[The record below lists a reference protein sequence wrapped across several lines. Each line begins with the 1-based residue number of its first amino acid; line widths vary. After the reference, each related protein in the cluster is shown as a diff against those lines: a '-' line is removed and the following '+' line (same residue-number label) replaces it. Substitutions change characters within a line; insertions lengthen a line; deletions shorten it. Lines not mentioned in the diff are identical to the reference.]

1 MTQSSAMKNR
11 SRESAE
17 LELKA
22 ADLARDRDFQFPENV
37 DKLSPDQARRLL
49 HKLHIHQI
57 ELEIQNE
64 ELRRTQM
71 ELDAARL
78 RYVDLYD
85 LAPVGYFCLDDA
97 GLIRQANLTA
107 ASVLGCPRE
116 ALFKQ
121 PIKRFIV
128 PEDRDIYYLHRKQLI
143 ESGEPKT
150 CDLRLV
156 RGDGTSFWASLT
168 SSVAHDLKGQP
179 GCRIVLNDI
188 TQRKHLEALA
198 EASSRYSRSLIEASP
213 DPLVTIATDGKI
225 TDVNAAAEKV
235 TGYARDQLIGSDFC
249 DYFTDSEKA
258 RAGYQLVF
266 SQGYVTDYPLAIRH
280 VAGQVTDVL
289 YNASLYR
296 DPGGEVVGVF
306 AAARDVT
313 ERLRATA
320 ELREQKEFFHLI
332 AENIGDFIAV
342 LDPNGRRLYN
352 SPSYAQF
359 FGSERD
365 LRGSDCFVEVHPDD
379 RERVRKIFEETVKS
393 GRGRQLEYRL
403 VMADGSI
410 RTLESRGSVIR
421 DRDGQVARVVVVA
434 HDITERKLM
443 EYQMRQMAFH
453 DTLTQLPNRR
463 LLGDRLSHAM
473 ASSARSGY
481 YGAMMFLDLDNFKPL
496 NDKHGHDAG
505 DLLLIEVAERL
516 KSCVR
521 EMDTVARFGGDE
533 FVVMICELDM
543 GKAESIAEAK
553 IIAEKIRHRLAEPYR
568 LTITPQGKPE
578 QTIEHSC
585 TASIGVVVF
594 VNHEASQE
602 SILKWADAA
611 MYQAKENKRN
621 SIHIFDPTQDELSGT
636 EFGTY

>member
-1 MTQSSAMKNR
+1 MKNR
-11 SRESAE
+11 PKKTDELQRKAEDVARE
-17 LELKA
+17 
-22 ADLARDRDFQFPENV
+22 RDFQFPKNV
-37 DKLSPDQARRLL
+37 DNLSPQEARRLL

-57 ELEIQNE
+57 ELEIQND

-85 LAPVGYFCLDDA
+85 LAPVGYFCLDQA

-107 ASVLGCPRE
+107 ASVLGVPRE

-121 PIKRFIV
+121 PINRFIV
-128 PEDRDIYYLHRKQLI
+128 AADQDIYYLHRKELI

-150 CDLRLV
+150 CDLRMV
-156 RGDGTSFWASLT
+156 KGDGSSFWASLT
-168 SSVAHDLKGQP
+168 SSVAQDSEKKSGY
-179 GCRIVLNDI
+179 RVVLNDI
-188 TQRKHLEALA
+188 TRRKQLEAIA
-198 EASSRYSRSLIEASP
+198 EASSRYSRSLIEASL
-213 DPLVTIATDGKI
+213 DPLLTISTAGQI
-225 TDVNAAAEKV
+225 TDVNAATEKV
-235 TGYARDQLIGSDFC
+235 SGCTRDELIGSDFC
-249 DYFTDSEKA
+249 AYFTDPEKA
-258 RAGYQLVF
+258 HAVYQLVF
-266 SQGYVTDYPLAIRH
+266 SQGYVSDYPLAIRG
-280 VAGQVTDVL
+280 ASGQVTDVL

-296 DPGGEVVGVF
+296 DASGEVAGVF

-313 ERLRATA
+313 ERMRATA
-320 ELREQKEFFHLI
+320 ALREQKEFFHLI
-332 AENIGDFIAV
+332 AENVVDFIAV
-342 LDPNGRRLYN
+342 LDPNGRRIYN

-379 RERVRKIFEETVKS
+379 RERVRKIFEETVRT
-393 GRGRQLEYRL
+393 GCGRQLEYRL
-403 VMADGSI
+403 VIADGSV

-421 DRDGQVARVVVVA
+421 DREGKVVRVVLVA

-463 LLGDRLSHAM
+463 LLGDRLSYAM
-473 ASSARSGY
+473 AASARSGY
-481 YGAMMFLDLDNFKPL
+481 YGAIMFLDLDNFKPL

-533 FVVMICELDM
+533 FVVMISELDM
-543 GKAESIAEAK
+543 GKAESLAEAEL
-553 IIAEKIRHRLAEPYR
+553 IAEKIRHRLAEPYR
-568 LTITPQGKPE
+568 LSIKHLGKPE
-578 QTIEHSC
+578 ETIEHHC

-602 SILKWADAA
+602 NILKWADAA

-621 SIHIFDPTQDELSGT
+621 SIQVFDSKLDELSGS
-636 EFGTY
+636 EFGAC